1 MIPRRLLEHSPELG
15 VHLCLRRLELGPS
28 HSQLIVH
35 CTGIDQSVNK
45 GHALSQSIQE
55 LSLVSLWKLINPLGK
70 YYVVDTHISIHLILS
85 WSNRRLCYWLT
96 LHALC
101 HKNRLWRSHSEISLR
116 RDSTHVLPKLRVM
129 SLRKAVIPIR
139 TNSSLWT
146 PFLVLT
152 LPDWWT
158 QSDLPDFSQA
168 FIIGLLWV
176 HLCLP
181 LSKIFMSPNPD
192 FLKKNV
198 VHSLHQA

>member
-1 MIPRRLLEHSPELG
+1 MESILIVGSGGFLFVLEAKNVFDTSIPHDLNMIPRRLLENSPELG

-101 HKNRLWRSHSEISLR
+101 HKNRL
-116 RDSTHVLPKLRVM
+116 
-129 SLRKAVIPIR
+129 
-139 TNSSLWT
+139 
-146 PFLVLT
+146 
-152 LPDWWT
+152 
-158 QSDLPDFSQA
+158 
-168 FIIGLLWV
+168 
-176 HLCLP
+176 
-181 LSKIFMSPNPD
+181 
-192 FLKKNV
+192 
-198 VHSLHQA
+198 